1 MNISFFHTLKLFA
14 SRPGMKKLSTILAI
28 ALLAIT
34 FFACEKIPDGV
45 VDSKFVDYKV
55 VKLESPSSFFY
66 SNPDSLFTASVTV
79 QSISSVDQVWLSV
92 KSVDGTSYVT
102 KQVFLTKGT
111 ATQTST
117 IFTAKVPMSKKI
129 SSGKYL
135 VEFFISDNIRVSPDN
150 VSKVGEQVLVYNNN
164 QTNFAPV
171 ISDLVLV
178 DNITRETPFTF
189 TVKVDDQNGLGD
201 VSQVNFKLTRP
212 DGTVVIPN
220 PNTPNINYFLMVDN
234 GDSVLGDAKAGDGI
248 YSFKNTFGPTAQT
261 GNWQFEF
268 QAKDKSGAVSNV
280 IKQTLGV
287 N

>member
-1 MNISFFHTLKLFA
+1 MIISFSHLKEQFCVK
-14 SRPGMKKLSTILAI
+14 PKMKRRLAFLSFVSLAV
-28 ALLAIT
+28 A
-34 FFACEKIPDGV
+34 FSACDKIPDGV
-45 VDSKFVDYKV
+45 VDNKFVDYKV
-55 VKLESPSSFFY
+55 AKIESPSSFFY
-66 SNPDSLFTASVTV
+66 SNPDSLFTASVTI

-150 VSKVGEQVLVYNNN
+150 ISKVGEQVLVYNNN
-164 QTNFAPV
+164 QTNFTPV
-171 ISDLVLV
+171 ISNLVLA
-178 DNITRETPFTF
+178 DNITRETPFIF

-201 VSQVNFKLTRP
+201 ISQVTFKLTRP

-248 YSFKNTFGPTAQT
+248 FSFKNTFGPTAQT

-268 QAKDKSGAVSNV
+268 QAKDKSSAVSNV

>member
-1 MNISFFHTLKLFA
+1 MNISFSPLNKQFCVK
-14 SRPGMKKLSTILAI
+14 PKMKRRLAFLSFVSLA
-28 ALLAIT
+28 AA
-34 FFACEKIPDGV
+34 FSACDSIPDGV
-45 VDSKFVDYKV
+45 VDNKFVDYKV
-55 VKLESPSSFFY
+55 VRLESPSSFVY
-66 SNPDSLFTASVTV
+66 SNPDSLFTASVTI
-79 QSISSVDQVWLSV
+79 QNIGSVDQVWLSV

-102 KQVFLTKGT
+102 RQAFLAKGT

-117 IFTAKVPMSKKI
+117 TYTVKVPMSKKV

-135 VEFFISDNIRVSPDN
+135 VEFFVSENIHPSPDN

-164 QTNFAPV
+164 QTKYAPV
-171 ISDLVLV
+171 ISNLVLV
-178 DNITRETPFTF
+178 DKVNRDTPFTF
-189 TVKVDDQNGLGD
+189 TVTVDDQNGPGD
-201 VSQVNFKLTRP
+201 IAQVTFKLTRP

-234 GDSVLGDAKAGDGI
+234 GDAILGDAKAGDGI

-268 QAKDKSGAVSNV
+268 QAKDKSGEVSNV
-280 IKQTLGV
+280 IKQTLVV

>member
-1 MNISFFHTLKLFA
+1 MNISFFHILKLFLN
-14 SRPGMKKLSTILAI
+14 RPGMKKLSTFLAI
-28 ALLAIT
+28 ALLAIS
-34 FFACEKIPDGV
+34 FYACENIPHDII
-45 VDSKFVDYKV
+45 DSKFADYKI
-55 VKLESPSSFFY
+55 VKLETPSTFFY
-66 SNPDSLFTASVTV
+66 SNPDSLFTASVTI

-117 IFTAKVPMSKKI
+117 IFTAKVPMSKKV

-150 VSKVGEQVLVYNNN
+150 VTKVGEQVLVYNNN

-171 ISDLVLV
+171 ISNLVLA

-201 VSQVNFKLTRP
+201 ISQVTFKLTRP

>member
-1 MNISFFHTLKLFA
+1 MIISFSHLKKQFCVKTK
-14 SRPGMKKLSTILAI
+14 MKRRLAFLSFISLA
-28 ALLAIT
+28 LA
-34 FFACEKIPDGV
+34 FSACDSVPDGV
-45 VDSKFVDYKV
+45 VDNKFVDYKV
-55 VKLESPSSFFY
+55 VKLESPSSFVY
-66 SNPDSLFTASVTV
+66 SNPDSFFTASVTIQNV
-79 QSISSVDQVWLSV
+79 ASVAQVWLSV
-92 KSVDGTSYVT
+92 KFVDGTSYVT
-102 KQVFLTKGT
+102 RQVFLAKGT

-117 IFTAKVPMSKKI
+117 IFTAKVPMSKRV

-135 VEFFISDNIRVSPDN
+135 VEFFVSDNIHVSPDN
-150 VSKVGEQVLVYNNN
+150 VSKVGEQVLVYDNN
-164 QTNFAPV
+164 QTKYAPV
-171 ISDLVLV
+171 ISNLVLV
-178 DNITRETPFTF
+178 DKVTRDTPFTF
-189 TVKVDDQNGLGD
+189 TVKVDDQNGPGD
-201 VSQVNFKLTRP
+201 IAQVTFKLTRP

-268 QAKDKSGAVSNV
+268 QAKDKSGEVSNV